1 MVDNSNRAA
10 LSGRPLFL
18 LAVLCMLQL
27 SAGVCSAQR
36 LVRADVQTTQVT
48 AGKKTVVNKNV
59 FCRNDGTFVSHYK
72 SSGGEFY
79 IVSSRLGVTKVYA
92 PATNEAMADT
102 QGLFSPKDELLY
114 IFTTGGSQDLGL
126 SEYGF
131 RLKDTKKD
139 GAYIVRN
146 YVATKSGSKC
156 ERVEIAYKEFL
167 PVFAAY
173 YDKKDKVITKTY
185 FSQYSKSGTFA
196 FPMRVTEVTY
206 GKEKND
212 STVKLDVYSNLKVD
226 VDDPMFH
233 YDVPST
239 ARMAQ
244 PGKKK

>member
-1 MVDNSNRAA
+1 MVEYSNRAA
-10 LSGRPLFL
+10 RKGRPFIFL
-18 LAVLCMLQL
+18 TALCMLL
-27 SAGVCSAQR
+27 VNTGVCNAQR
-36 LVRADVQTTQVT
+36 LVSADVQTSQVT
-48 AGKKTVVNKNV
+48 AGKKSVVSKSI
-59 FCRNDGTFVSHYK
+59 FCRNDGSFVSHYK
-72 SSGGEFY
+72 SGGREFY
-79 IVSSRLGVTKVYA
+79 IVSSRLGVTKVYV
-92 PATNEAMADT
+92 PSTNEAMTDT
-102 QGLFSPKDELLY
+102 QGMFSPKDELLY

-139 GAYIVRN
+139 GSYIVRN

-167 PVFAAY
+167 PVYAAY

-185 FSQYSKSGTFA
+185 FSQYSKTGTFA

-239 ARMAQ
+239 AKMTQ
-244 PGKKK
+244 SGKK

>member
-1 MVDNSNRAA
+1 MVDNTNRAA
-10 LSGRPLFL
+10 LKGRPFIFITLL
-18 LAVLCMLQL
+18 LAFL
-27 SAGVCSAQR
+27 SNAGICSAQR
-36 LVRADVQTTQVT
+36 LVSADVQSSQVT
-48 AGKKTVVNKNV
+48 AGRKTVVSKSV

-72 SSGGEFY
+72 SNGREFY
-79 IVSSRLGVTKVYA
+79 IVSSRLGVTRVYA
-92 PATNEAMADT
+92 PATNEAMTDT

-131 RLKDTKKD
+131 RLKSTAKD
-139 GAYIVRN
+139 GDYIVRN

-156 ERVEIAYKEFL
+156 ERVEIAYKDYL

-185 FSQYSKSGTFA
+185 FSQYGRTGTFA

-206 GKEKND
+206 GREKND
-212 STVKLDVYSNLKVD
+212 STVKLDVYTNLKVD

-233 YDVPST
+233 YEVPST
-239 ARMAQ
+239 ARVVQ
-244 PGKKK
+244 SGRK